1 MTSLEEFSSIYSK
14 LVTVFGEYSKNAAGK
29 CAVYHEKL
37 SYIDANLLIKVVEH
51 ATSTCKR
58 FPSIAELKEIAF
70 QLNPSSGQQNNTSNS
85 DDQADFQRRM
95 RICNDI
101 TSAIQKL
108 PEFQRRAIENK
119 ANNTLKA
126 NAPDWYTTEMKK
138 RAFQGFCILAFKEL
152 HPDHAADIEHN
163 QSPTQNNTQIAP
175 YRPIPFQ
182 TPAQKTTMW
191 PSQPTQIV
199 DMDVM

>member
-1 MTSLEEFSSIYSK
+1 MLSEEQFSQLYEK
-14 LVTVFGEYSKNAAGK
+14 LTDAFGQYSKNPTRTLATYYDNLK
-29 CAVYHEKL
+29 NTSWETMNQTVSHAVK
-37 SYIDANLLIKVVEH
+37 
-51 ATSTCKR
+51 TCKR
-58 FPSIAELKEIAF
+58 FPSIAELRDISQQF
-70 QLNPSSGQQNNTSNS
+70 NPETSSTNTTITN
-85 DDQADFQRRM
+85 DVADFKRRM

-108 PEFQRRAIENK
+108 PDFQRRAIENK
-119 ANNTLKA
+119 ANDTLKA

-138 RAFQGFCILAFKEL
+138 RAFMGFCILAFKEL
-152 HPDHAADIEHN
+152 HPESAADIEQGQHKTHN
-163 QSPTQNNTQIAP
+163 NNEIAP

-182 TPAQKTTMW
+182 IPASKTTMW